1 MLEIARGRTWKQ
13 YHTFMDSAEGPL
25 SDLSHLTMLRSQIR
39 KKTAV
44 KVNGIF
50 EHPLVMEVTTELL
63 PDSQT
68 LQSLTRTQ
76 TATLETGDYIIDLI
90 GFDADGVD
98 EVLLDPEPIKVINR
112 PTNAIDLDLPEP
124 VVPVVVP
131 DFSEEYETALVD

>member
-1 MLEIARGRTWKQ
+1 MLEIARGRTWTQ
-13 YHTFMDSAEGPL
+13 FHTFQDSVDGPL
-25 SDLSHLTMLRSQIR
+25 SDLSHLTMVRSQIR

-50 EHPLVMEVTTELL
+50 EHPLVVEVTAELL

-68 LQSLTRTQ
+68 KQSLSRTQ
-76 TATLETGDYIIDLI
+76 TTALETGDYLIDLI

-112 PTNAIDLDLPEP
+112 PTNATGLDLPEP

-131 DFSEEYETALVD
+131 DFSEEYETALED